1 MIGFTYDSPFRSLFN
16 PNPNEPKS
24 KQARRLVQIYTQEIT
39 FKGDGVSTL
48 FPIPFPFESLLV
60 TIDGE
65 LVSNYHVYTGS
76 IEFISPPDKDAVIVI
91 ADITGEI
98 EQVTPMTTGLPTVLL
113 RDTQGVYR
121 PLRVVSDGTTATY
134 SVPFPYQKQE
144 HLKVFVDGGLNTDYW
159 LPTEGQLTFNQVP
172 PKDSLIVIMRESPT
186 VRIVDFANLSMLNAS
201 VLDLDSNQLMGLI
214 QEILAKTDD
223 SMRLS
228 MATPNAFDA
237 QDNRITNVRNPIDPY
252 DATNKDY
259 VDYGLNTK
267 VDKVTGKGLSSEDF
281 TVELKTKLEQVEP
294 FANNYVHPQTHSA
307 DMIVETYL
315 AP

>member
-1 MIGFTYDSPFRSLFN
+1 
-16 PNPNEPKS
+16 
-24 KQARRLVQIYTQEIT
+24 
-39 FKGDGVSTL
+39 
-48 FPIPFPFESLLV
+48 
-60 TIDGE
+60 
-65 LVSNYHVYTGS
+65 
-76 IEFISPPDKDAVIVI
+76 
-91 ADITGEI
+91 
-98 EQVTPMTTGLPTVLL
+98 MTTGLPTVLL